1 MVRDTITQLAAA
13 AVLAASAGGSIYLTA
28 DLAASAGRNGLTYT
42 DSVTEGTPK
51 EVALGIAMGAFRGL
65 FVNVLWMRANK
76 AKDQGNYYEAIDL
89 ARTITKLQPRF
100 PRVWAFHAWN
110 MAYNISVTTNT
121 ASERWQWV
129 NNGIRLLRDEGIPAN
144 PNDLLIHRE
153 LAWIFHH
160 KIQGFMDDANLY
172 YKRRLADEWTVVL
185 GPPRPADPTKPA
197 GGVRTRQQATD
208 DAVAQLTRILQAP
221 ETIDRIVEATPRATE
236 VLDKLR
242 QAGIDL
248 LVPADRLRFLRAVET
263 GRSLFRV
270 QSSVKGLNVAVSGDP
285 ILEMLGVQDYV
296 PVWELLV
303 PHVRKRVLIDQY
315 HMEIERMI
323 KYTAR
328 YGPMDWRH
336 PATHAVYWAQRGVD
350 ESLERVT
357 EQTRADFDFVN
368 TDRIV
373 VQAVQELYR
382 SGTVQF
388 DLLRPQY
395 YLAIPNAWFI
405 PTYRAIL
412 DDLMERQRVQMAT
425 KGANMDQRTF
435 NLLAAGYE
443 NFMRDAIAF
452 LFRRGDKAEA
462 QKTKDRLLADY
473 KRGLLNKNDPEL
485 EHQLEQ
491 PLEEFVVAQINDRL
505 TTPNVAVQEI
515 SGALYGAFLTGL
527 LAGDMDLFSSQIG
540 YAKLFH
546 QHYMKE
552 QIRDTGVDQ
561 QKARME
567 QLPRDFRETAA
578 QIFVACVQ
586 NTGYEDGAIMYSR
599 APADLRQWSYDLLVE
614 FVKPEIDQLAQGG
627 RSPPF
632 SLWFPEPE
640 GVELARQARAAA
652 GADRPRAAEQQAK

>member
-1 MVRDTITQLAAA
+1 MSRDTVIQLAAA
-13 AVLAASAGGSIYLTA
+13 ATLACSAATSVFMTA
-28 DLAASAGRNGLTYT
+28 GLAESAGRHGLTYT

-51 EVALGIAMGAFRGL
+51 EVAVGIAMGAFRGL

-160 KIQGFMDDANLY
+160 KVQGFMDDANLY
-172 YKRRLADEWTVVL
+172 YKRRLADEWTVIL
-185 GPPRPADPTKPA
+185 GPPRGLDPNKPSTA
-197 GGVRTRQQATD
+197 RRTRQQAVD

-221 ETIDRIVEATPRATE
+221 ETLERIVEAVPAASGAIA
-236 VLDKLR
+236 KLR
-242 QAGIDL
+242 EGGIDL
-248 LVPADRLRFLRAVET
+248 LVPADRLRFLRALET

-270 QSSVKGLNVAVSGDP
+270 QTSVSGVGVEIQNDP
-285 ILEMLGVQDYV
+285 ILSLLSQNEFV
-296 PVWELLV
+296 PAWEVIV
-303 PHVRKRVLIDQY
+303 PHVRKRVLVDQY
-315 HMEIERMI
+315 HMEVERMI

-328 YGPMDWRH
+328 YGPLDWRH

-357 EQTRADFDFVN
+357 ARTRDDFDFVN

-388 DLLRPQY
+388 DIMRPQY

-412 DDLMERQRVQMAT
+412 DDLMERQRIQMSA

-452 LFRRGDKAEA
+452 LYRRGDKEQA
-462 QKTKDRLLADY
+462 QTTKTRLLADY

-485 EHQLEQ
+485 EAQLEQ
-491 PLEEFVVAQINDRL
+491 PLDEFVVAQINDRL

-515 SGALYGAFLTGL
+515 SGSLYGAFLTGL
-527 LAGDMDLFSSQIG
+527 LAGDMDLFASQLG

-546 QHYMKE
+546 QHYMRE

-567 QLPRDFRETAA
+567 QLPRDFREAAA

-586 NTGYEDGAIMYSR
+586 NTGYEDGAIMYNR
-599 APADLRQWSYDLLVE
+599 APADLRQWAFDLLVE
-614 FVKPEIDQLAQGG
+614 FIKPEIDQMHQAG

-632 SLWFPEPE
+632 NLWFPEPE
-640 GVELARQARAAA
+640 GVELARQARAAL
-652 GADRPRAAEQQAK
+652 GIGRPRASEQEQK